1 LKLEVINTRYLFLRE
16 MIQEYVEQYLFKPI
30 ARRKGFVEKNA
41 WGGEVVLYPRLS
53 FTRLPLRDS
62 QDTYDALF
70 NLYQKGSIDISLILE
85 MFNIDPDDTRVRI
98 EKDLFTVNDALFNE
112 VLRGIYSS
120 VAQKVVDETDVAQKI
135 IEALKLKAVPPPEE
149 PAEGRF

>member
-1 LKLEVINTRYLFLRE
+1 MV
-16 MIQEYVEQYLFKPI
+16 QEYVENYLFKPI
-30 ARRKGFVEKNA
+30 ARRKGFVEENA

-85 MFNIDPDDTRVRI
+85 MFNIDPDDTRIKLER
-98 EKDLFTVNDALFNE
+98 DMFTVNDAMFNE
-112 VLRGIYSS
+112 TLRSIYSG
-120 VAQKVVDETDVAQKI
+120 VADRIIEQTDVVDKI
-135 IEALKLKAVPPPEE
+135 IKALKLKDVPKPEGE
-149 PAEGRF
+149 EEEGRF